1 MGLEILFCP
10 QENTFQAIIITD
22 LKNTTYT
29 IFTYRC
35 GSMGWARQATIGYNA
50 AGDVYENHR
59 LTGSLL
65 SPANSIAC
73 DNSPSSVWSNVVY
86 KISLDSPNI
95 TTPLPPIEPGQC
107 LHGGHWES
115 VCTRCCLERR
125 RSTPSLLL
133 RLMARSCSTRWVWSR
148 ERSTLERASLIP
160 RPYQGGKPPPPPHD
174 LGIEAGGEQATHVAI
189 ELHMIT

>member
-1 MGLEILFCP
+1 MILPYLVGLEILFCP

-107 LHGGHWES
+107 LQKSLLHRLSFCSHN
-115 VCTRCCLERR
+115 
-125 RSTPSLLL
+125 STLPTLSSLPLFLLPSPPTHSPSL
-133 RLMARSCSTRWVWSR
+133 
-148 ERSTLERASLIP
+148 
-160 RPYQGGKPPPPPHD
+160 PPPISPFRPRLLPPVS
-174 LGIEAGGEQATHVAI
+174 G
-189 ELHMIT
+189 